1 MGSTISPPTGRHP
14 SSPIDGSSSESESG
28 KEGTMV
34 TPYGSRKVTASK
46 VGKGDPSV
54 RGEKAHDSVVHPP
67 GERTVKPQQDSLPSL
82 NPVPDDAEDGPGP
95 NLDSTEARL
104 SAPDLPERA
113 SADNTLPNNEGSRSF
128 PSTHDSRVEKGLYC
142 DPLEPEHHET
152 ILSPVDEDEIM
163 SVTTELAEEPRNV
176 RTHEMLPRHDSS
188 RLFGPEF
195 GTAVGQIVRENRNP
209 EHSESKLPARI
220 KPLAAH
226 SKTSSMDDE
235 SDVASVS
242 IEGGG
247 LDDDPTVRSGGS
259 VTIEGGGD
267 KTSKKLFQRVLG
279 AINKLLNVVKNNPL
293 WAGFVICSAIFL
305 ITLMVG
311 QPYAAMFFAIC
322 ALAFLGVALGVTAYN
337 LSKPQNPSQSNSGQN
352 QNPQNPQSPQNPQ
365 NSQSQQSS
373 QNSPEDRTQTDP
385 ETSTTRTES
394 GSSPHPGPGGRD
406 DRQTITE
413 SRRPPVSNGRS
424 EPPVTGG
431 RASNA
436 ATQTV
441 EGENTND
448 LATNLEKFTQLINE
462 NFSPFSSKV
471 HAPEQWKKNSQ
482 EPDRK
487 VDRETLEKVSTAAVG
502 LIDQFRHI
510 KDHRDSKGSDIFQ
523 YARLSEVE
531 KQTNQLM
538 DLIEPTDAFIE
549 QLTNTVY
556 MQFADPKLSP
566 DPNASPLSI
575 GDTRRRLENFANKDM
590 KGVEFFDLL
599 VEFVRAAKAYRKGR
613 MMFGDKAGPDAE
625 SVPLSVKTPMSAPK
639 DDLDDEL
646 PE

>member
-1 MGSTISPPTGRHP
+1 MGGSISPPAGSHP
-14 SSPIDGSSSESESG
+14 SSPLNGSSSEPESG
-28 KEGTMV
+28 KEGAMV

-54 RGEKAHDSVVHPP
+54 RGENVHDCVVHPP

-82 NPVPDDAEDGPGP
+82 NPVPDKAEDGPGP
-95 NLDSTEARL
+95 NLDSTEAGL
-104 SAPDLPERA
+104 SKSHVPDRT
-113 SADNTLPNNEGSRSF
+113 SVDNNLPNNEESRSF
-128 PSTHDSRVEKGLYC
+128 PRTHGSGVKEGFYG
-142 DPLEPEHHET
+142 DPLEPEYHEE
-152 ILSPVDEDEIM
+152 ILSPVDEDEII
-163 SVTTELAEEPRNV
+163 SVTTEFAEEPRNV
-176 RTHEMLPRHDSS
+176 RTHEMSPRHDTS
-188 RLFGPEF
+188 RLFGPDF
-195 GTAVGQIVRENRNP
+195 GTAVGQIVRENRDP

-247 LDDDPTVRSGGS
+247 LDDDPAVRSGGS

-352 QNPQNPQSPQNPQ
+352 QNSQNPQ

-385 ETSTTRTES
+385 ETSTRTES
-394 GSSPHPGPGGRD
+394 GSSPHPGLGGRD
-406 DRQTITE
+406 DRPAITE

-424 EPPVTGG
+424 EPTVTGG

-436 ATQTV
+436 ATQTM
-441 EGENTND
+441 EEASDNE
-448 LATNLEKFTQLINE
+448 LADNLYKFQQLILK
-462 NFSPFSSKV
+462 NFIQFSNGA
-471 HAPEQWKKNSQ
+471 HAPEQWSRNSQ
-482 EPDRK
+482 KPVREIDE
-487 VDRETLEKVSTAAVG
+487 ETLKKVTDAAVG
-502 LIDQFRHI
+502 LYDQFRHVT
-510 KDHRDSKGSDIFQ
+510 DHRDNHGSDTFQ
-523 YARLSEVE
+523 NARISEVE

-538 DLIEPTDAFIE
+538 DLIEPTDEFIE
-549 QLTNTVY
+549 ILTNKVY
-556 MQFADPKLSP
+556 KQFPDDRLCP
-566 DPNASPLSI
+566 DPNAEPLTI
-575 GDTRRRLENFANKDM
+575 GDTRRRLESFGDKAM
-590 KGVEFFDLL
+590 QGIEFFDLL
-599 VEFVRAAKAYRKGR
+599 VEFVRAAKAYRKDR
-613 MMFGDKAGPDAE
+613 MGQGGKVRPVAE
-625 SVPLSVKTPMSAPK
+625 SAPLSVQTPMSAPK
-639 DDLDDEL
+639 GDLDDEL

>member
-14 SSPIDGSSSESESG
+14 SSPIDGSSSEPESG

-34 TPYGSRKVTASK
+34 TPHGSRKVTASK

-54 RGEKAHDSVVHPP
+54 RGEKAHDSVAHPR

-82 NPVPDDAEDGPGP
+82 NPLPDQTENGPGP

-104 SAPDLPERA
+104 STSDLPDGA
-113 SADNTLPNNEGSRSF
+113 SADNTLPNNEESRLF
-128 PSTHDSRVEKGLYC
+128 PSTHDSRVEKGLYG
-142 DPLEPEHHET
+142 DPVEPEHHEK

-176 RTHEMLPRHDSS
+176 RTHEMSPRHDTS

-195 GTAVGQIVRENRNP
+195 GTAVGQIVRENRDP
-209 EHSESKLPARI
+209 EHYENKLPAPY
-220 KPLAAH
+220 KPPATH
-226 SKTSSMDDE
+226 SKTSSTDDE

-247 LDDDPTVRSGGS
+247 LDDDPAVRSGGS

-305 ITLMVG
+305 VTLMAG
-311 QPYAAMFFAIC
+311 QPYAAIFFAIC
-322 ALAFLGVALGVTAYN
+322 ALAFLGVALGVTTHN
-337 LSKPQNPSQSNSGQN
+337 ILFSNPQNPSQSNSGQN

-365 NSQSQQSS
+365 NQQSS

-385 ETSTTRTES
+385 ENSTTRTES

-406 DRQTITE
+406 DRPTITE
-413 SRRPPVSNGRS
+413 SRRPSASNGRS

-431 RASNA
+431 RAYNA

-441 EGENTND
+441 EGASDDE
-448 LATNLEKFTQLINE
+448 LADNIYKFQQLINK
-462 NFSPFSSKV
+462 NFIQFSNGA
-471 HAPEQWKKNSQ
+471 HAPEQWSRNSQ
-482 EPDRK
+482 KPGRQIDETTLKK
-487 VDRETLEKVSTAAVG
+487 VTDAAVG
-502 LIDQFRHI
+502 LFDQFRHI
-510 KDHRDSKGSDIFQ
+510 TDHRDNQGSDTFQ
-523 YARLSEVE
+523 NARLFEVE

-538 DLIEPTDAFIE
+538 DLIEPTDGFIE
-549 QLTNTVY
+549 QLTNKVY
-556 MQFADPKLSP
+556 MQFADDKLCP
-566 DPNASPLSI
+566 DPNAEPLTI
-575 GDTRRRLENFANKDM
+575 GYTRRRLENFGDKAM
-590 KGVEFFDLL
+590 QGIEFFDLL
-599 VEFVRAAKAYRKGR
+599 VEFVRAAKAYRKDR
-613 MMFGDKAGPDAE
+613 MGSGGKVRPVAE
-625 SVPLSVKTPMSAPK
+625 SAPLSVQTPMSAPK
-639 DDLDDEL
+639 GDLDDEL
-646 PE
+646 SE

>member
-1 MGSTISPPTGRHP
+1 MGGTITPPAGSHP
-14 SSPIDGSSSESESG
+14 SSPLNGSSSEPESG

-34 TPYGSRKVTASK
+34 TPYGSRKVKASK
-46 VGKGDPSV
+46 VDKGDPSV
-54 RGEKAHDSVVHPP
+54 RGEKAPDSVAHPP

-82 NPVPDDAEDGPGP
+82 NAVSDKAEDGPGP
-95 NLDSTEARL
+95 NLDSTEAGL
-104 SAPDLPERA
+104 SKSHLPDRT
-113 SADNTLPNNEGSRSF
+113 SVDNNLPNNEESRSF
-128 PSTHDSRVEKGLYC
+128 PRTHGSGVKEGFYD
-142 DPLEPEHHET
+142 DPLEPEYHEE
-152 ILSPVDEDEIM
+152 ILSPVDEDEII
-163 SVTTELAEEPRNV
+163 SVTTEFAEEPRNV
-176 RTHEMLPRHDSS
+176 RTHEMSPRHDTS
-188 RLFGPEF
+188 RLFGPDF
-195 GTAVGQIVRENRNP
+195 GTAVGQIVRENRDP

-247 LDDDPTVRSGGS
+247 LDDDPAVRSGGS

-337 LSKPQNPSQSNSGQN
+337 ISKPQNPSQSNSGHN
-352 QNPQNPQSPQNPQ
+352 QNPPSPQNPQ
-365 NSQSQQSS
+365 NQQSS

-406 DRQTITE
+406 DRPAITE

-441 EGENTND
+441 EGANTND
-448 LATNLEKFTQLINE
+448 LAKNLEKFTQLINE

-613 MMFGDKAGPDAE
+613 MMYGDKAGPDAE

>member
-1 MGSTISPPTGRHP
+1 
-14 SSPIDGSSSESESG
+14 
-28 KEGTMV
+28 MV

-82 NPVPDDAEDGPGP
+82 NPVPDKAEDGPGP

-113 SADNTLPNNEGSRSF
+113 SADNTLPNNEESRSF
-128 PSTHDSRVEKGLYC
+128 PSTHDSRVEKGLYG

-163 SVTTELAEEPRNV
+163 SVTTELAAEPGNV
-176 RTHEMLPRHDSS
+176 RTHEMSPRHDTS
-188 RLFGPEF
+188 RLFGPDF
-195 GTAVGQIVRENRNP
+195 GTAVGQIVRENRDP
-209 EHSESKLPARI
+209 EHSESKLPSRI
-220 KPLAAH
+220 NPPAAH

-247 LDDDPTVRSGGS
+247 LDDDPAVRSGGS

-322 ALAFLGVALGVTAYN
+322 ALAFLGVALGVTAFN
-337 LSKPQNPSQSNSGQN
+337 ISKPQNASQGNSGQN

-365 NSQSQQSS
+365 NQQSS
-373 QNSPEDRTQTDP
+373 QNSPEDRTQTHS

-406 DRQTITE
+406 DRPTITE
-413 SRRPPVSNGRS
+413 SRRPSSASNGRS
-424 EPPVTGG
+424 EPTVTGG

-436 ATQTV
+436 ATQTE
-441 EGENTND
+441 EGASDDE
-448 LATNLEKFTQLINE
+448 LADNLYKFQQLIIK
-462 NFSPFSSKV
+462 NFVQFSNGA
-471 HAPEQWKKNSQ
+471 HAPEQWSRNSQ
-482 EPDRK
+482 KPVREIDEMTLKK
-487 VDRETLEKVSTAAVG
+487 VTDAAVG
-502 LIDQFRHI
+502 LYDQFRHVT
-510 KDHRDSKGSDIFQ
+510 DHRDNHGSDTFQ
-523 YARLSEVE
+523 NARISEVE

-549 QLTNTVY
+549 ILTNKVY
-556 MQFADPKLSP
+556 KQFPDDRLCP
-566 DPNASPLSI
+566 DPNAEPLSI
-575 GDTRRRLENFANKDM
+575 GDTRRRLESFGDKAM
-590 KGVEFFDLL
+590 QGIEFFDLL
-599 VEFVRAAKAYRKGR
+599 VEFVRAAKAYRKDR
-613 MMFGDKAGPDAE
+613 MGNGGKVRPVAE
-625 SVPLSVKTPMSAPK
+625 PAPLSVQTPMSAPK
-639 DDLDDEL
+639 GGLDDEL